1 MSQFAETT
9 LRNGYLDDQR
19 ESIRGSLTE
28 ITNDIG
34 MAMRDA
40 GLGDIPIYM
49 VIPAGGD
56 ALASLA
62 TPVNPS
68 DEDWSRIME
77 IAFRVIRDKIGCG
90 ELCSR
95 ALSCATVNEPIA
107 AVAVTGR

>member
-1 MSQFAETT
+1 MPKITESTLTT
-9 LRNGYLDDQR
+9 GYLDDQR
-19 ESIRGSLTE
+19 ESIKGSLNE

-40 GLGDIPIYM
+40 GLGSIPIYM
-49 VIPAGGD
+49 VIPKSGD

-68 DEDWSRIME
+68 EEEWSCIMD
-77 IAFRVIRDKIGCG
+77 IAFKVIQEKIGCG

-95 ALSCATVNEPIA
+95 ALSCAAVNEPMV
-107 AVAVTGR
+107 VADVKAE